1 MGVYALSEAYQIG
14 GKSSVSKSHVE
25 KSAESSAACSPLS
38 APAKDMVESAVTW
51 EVFVRRAKKVSQ
63 QLVNIFE

>member
-1 MGVYALSEAYQIG
+1 MGVYTLSEAAQIG

-25 KSAESSAACSPLS
+25 KNAESRAACPPLS
-38 APAKDMVESAVTW
+38 APAMDMVESAVTW

-63 QLVNIFE
+63 QPVNIFE